1 MHRVSTFLPAS
12 PLSPEKFNRSMSD
25 VQTPDLQSVLETAET
40 IAVVGCS
47 ATPTRTSHKTARYLQ
62 ERGYR
67 IVPVN
72 PNYDAVLGETCYPD
86 LPSVPADIEIDIVNI
101 FRAPKH
107 TADMVR
113 SAIERV
119 EQTGQRPVIWTQLGV
134 STPKAKEL
142 TEDAGLPYVRNRCVK
157 IEYDRLLA

>member
-1 MHRVSTFLPAS
+1 
-12 PLSPEKFNRSMSD
+12 MSE
-25 VQTPDLQSVLETAET
+25 VNPPDFRTVLDTAET

-47 ATPTRTSHKTARYLQ
+47 ATPTRTSHKIARYLQ

-86 LPSVPADIEIDIVNI
+86 LPSVPADVEVDIVDI

-119 EQTGQRPVIWTQLGV
+119 KQTGQRPVIWTQLGV
-134 STPKAKEL
+134 SSSQAEEL
-142 TEDAGLPYVRNRCVK
+142 AAEADLPYVRNRCVK

>member
-1 MHRVSTFLPAS
+1 
-12 PLSPEKFNRSMSD
+12 MSE
-25 VQTPDLQSVLETAET
+25 VNPPDFRTVLDTAET

-47 ATPTRTSHKTARYLQ
+47 ATPTRTSHKIARYLQ

-86 LPSVPADIEIDIVNI
+86 LPSVPADIEIDIVDI

-119 EQTGQRPVIWTQLGV
+119 KQTGQRPVIWTQLGV
-134 STPKAKEL
+134 SSSEAEEL
-142 TEDAGLPYVRNRCVK
+142 AAEADLPYVRNRCVK

>member
-1 MHRVSTFLPAS
+1 
-12 PLSPEKFNRSMSD
+12 MSD
-25 VQTPDLQSVLETAET
+25 VQMPDLQSVLETAET

-47 ATPTRTSHKTARYLQ
+47 ATPTRTSHKIARYLQ

-86 LPSVPADIEIDIVNI
+86 LPSVPADVEIDIVDI

-134 STPKAKEL
+134 STPEAEEL